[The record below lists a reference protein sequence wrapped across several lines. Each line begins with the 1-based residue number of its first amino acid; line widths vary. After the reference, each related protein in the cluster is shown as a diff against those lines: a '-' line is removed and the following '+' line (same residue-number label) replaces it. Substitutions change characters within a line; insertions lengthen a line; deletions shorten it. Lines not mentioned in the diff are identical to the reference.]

1 MSNTIFSKYNPR
13 VARAFQAAVAD
24 IKSRV
29 VLSRLVAAIERNDIQ
44 AALAEI
50 NIEPAAYRAFELA
63 LVAAYES
70 SAVAVTE
77 ATVWRDRDLRKLSLR
92 WNMANPAAEAYI
104 RSVSSDL
111 VTSMVS
117 GQVEAV
123 RASIVNGYSRG
134 QGPRNIALDVVG
146 RVQANGVR
154 QGGVVGLSATQQAAR
169 DRVAQRLADGD
180 YRALLNMTT
189 RDKSMDAMLRRGQ
202 PLTAAQRER
211 YLRTYTNKSLK
222 TRGDTIARTET
233 ARAVET
239 ARFDAFNE
247 GLGQTGYPPEAVT
260 KTWLHGGGGMDPR
273 DDHIAMHRVE
283 VQGLNTPFILPDGAV
298 MQHTHDQ
305 AGGARHTINCTCTTR
320 TKIDYGWGL
329 V

>member
-1 MSNTIFSKYNPR
+1 MSTQILNKFTPVVRN
-13 VARAFQAAVAD
+13 AFLAAIDD

-29 VLSRLVAAIERNDIQ
+29 VLSRLIAALERNDIQ
-44 AALAEI
+44 AALNEI
-50 NIEPAAYRAFELA
+50 NIEPAAYRAYQVA
-63 LVAAYES
+63 LLSAYEAN
-70 SAVAVTE
+70 AVAVTQ
-77 ATVWRDRDLRKLSLR
+77 ATVWRDRDLKKLVLR
-92 WNMANPAAEAYI
+92 WDMANPAAERYLTH
-104 RSVSSDL
+104 VSSEL
-111 VTSMVS
+111 VTRMVT

-123 RASIVNGYSRG
+123 RAAITQGYAQG
-134 QGPRNIALDVVG
+134 MGPRNIALDVVG

-154 QGGVVGLSATQQAAR
+154 QGGVVGLSAPQQAAR
-169 DRVAQRLADGD
+169 ERVAQRLADGD

-189 RDKSMDAMLRRGQ
+189 RDRSMDAMLRRGE

-260 KTWLHGGGGMDPR
+260 KTWLHGGGGMNPR
-273 DDHIAMHRVE
+273 DQHIAMHRVE
-283 VQGLNTPFILPDGAV
+283 VRGLNTPFYMPDGASG
-298 MQHTHDQ
+298 QHTHDP
-305 AGGARHTINCTCTTR
+305 ALGVRHVANCTCDTR
-320 TKIDYGWGL
+320 IRVDYSWGL
-329 V
+329 E